1 MVIKRN
7 NRSRGQ
13 VDEFSGSLRMIRG
26 AVPPCPDMITTAGL
40 IRGRGFRAA
49 AQHLT
54 LGKSA
59 RMRHAATH
67 NSIPTVEVL
76 GIFDT

>member
-1 MVIKRN
+1 
-7 NRSRGQ
+7 
-13 VDEFSGSLRMIRG
+13 
-26 AVPPCPDMITTAGL
+26 MITTAGL